1 MKGVLNFLFFIIT
14 VFVIILLVSLL
25 LPSKVTVTKSVEINA
40 TPERVRDQII
50 NFENW
55 KNWYPAFTDENITVI
70 KNPPSQNILNS
81 VTLKDKRGKDITL
94 DMVDSSRNIITINL
108 QSSSSAKVNYQ
119 FFLIPKINNQT
130 QLTWNVNTDLGWYP
144 WGRIRGIFLD
154 KFSGPQF
161 EAALENLRKAIEN

>member
-1 MKGVLNFLFFIIT
+1 MKNVLNFLFFIIT
-14 VFVIILLVSLL
+14 VFVIIFLVSLL

-55 KNWYPAFTDENITVI
+55 KNWYPAFTDENITII

-81 VTLKDKRGKDITL
+81 VTLKDRQGKNVTL
-94 DMVDSSRNIITINL
+94 NLVDSSRNIITINL
-108 QSSSSAKVNYQ
+108 PSSSSAKVSYQ
-119 FFLIPKINNQT
+119 FFLIPKKNNQV
-130 QLTWNVNTDLGWYP
+130 QLTWNINTDLGWYP
-144 WGRIRGIFLD
+144 WRRIRGIFLD
-154 KFSGPQF
+154 KFSGPQY